1 MKKHFYLIALL
12 VALFTTQVAMAQAP
26 VATAE
31 EAITALLTR
40 IGGSGAA
47 DKFEIVIDGTLDD
60 DTDGKDV
67 FVITAQN
74 NKPCIKG
81 NNQLSVATGINWY
94 LNHYAHINL
103 TWNNLTTDLVSVYL
117 PVPASEEKHVCN
129 TTYRYDFNTC
139 TFSYSMAFWT
149 WDRWQKEIDWMALHG
164 INAPLNLVGLE
175 VVTRKFLEE
184 LGVSEADI
192 DAYIAGPGFMAWF
205 AMNNLEGW
213 GSTVNATDVTMSGN
227 PDWWYTRQEQLCRDM
242 LQRMR
247 ELGMQPVIPGF
258 SGQVPNCIVNYA
270 TTINSN
276 VGTFSSGDV
285 INNGTWAGGYTR
297 PDILNPSSSSY
308 ATLAPIYY
316 KHLEAVMGVSEFYSM
331 DPFHEGQLPSGV
343 TNETC
348 YPNVMKHLDAYHNA
362 VEDATKTSY
371 NVSTEDNQAKWIIQ
385 YWQNIPQ
392 SGAFSAM
399 SSYGDR
405 FIALDLF
412 SDNIYAGNA
421 AKWRDTGSNC
431 YYQGRPY
438 IYCMLHNFGGRSG
451 LHGRLETTMDG
462 YFQALDN
469 NNNCQ
474 GIGATPEGTETNPI
488 LYDMLFELPW
498 MDVNSRP
505 TADEWLEEYAHSRYG
520 VANEKALSALK
531 YLKNSVWNCERNQ
544 QGTSEAII
552 LGRPRW
558 TFGDGQRDNG
568 TSLEGTSVSSWS
580 VSSIYWDTQDVRL
593 AADQL
598 ISVADLVTE
607 NGGKSGVANYDY
619 DVIDVIRQAMVDY
632 ASELLPLI
640 KAARNSGD
648 NDEYTRLYNLFLQLM
663 LDLDTM
669 LSYDENFKLERW
681 TSLARN
687 IADEADGTTVNDRNW
702 LEWNARTQV
711 TVWSKGNNA
720 LNDYSNRCW
729 AGLIKDFHYPRWKY
743 FFENNGGVKDG
754 NWFTSE
760 YAWTVDYTNYDYSE
774 IEIPDDMTATEKAVE
789 TFGNYFGR
797 VNGATKSYIFPMGI
811 ATDATKSDVIPTI
824 YRGQTV
830 ELPLV
835 IGKEVT
841 VSSVQIDL
849 NGDGAMG
856 SGEILDVVN
865 DMDVAIPADAAIGKT
880 TAIVTFSDG
889 TVITFNLAIIV
900 EITANRTVTA
910 TADANMGTVAIEG
923 DDDTDGSIT
932 NMEAVKITA
941 TANTGYNFENW
952 TDEQGNVVSNDN
964 PYIYYGEADASFTA
978 NFIQD
983 KWGVV
988 LCGNDV
994 DSQGTVK
1001 DEATILSD
1009 ISGNGVFVRNLTF
1022 AYYNRE
1028 PETIL
1033 ETTTAPTQ
1041 IFNTIPQ
1048 IINVPQG
1055 ASFEV
1060 KYDDGDSDG
1069 LKYAYFRAYIDL
1081 NADGDFDDEG
1091 ELLKEVGTNGAD
1103 NTAVCSNTMNVLL
1116 PYNAPLGITHMRL
1129 RFDGAWHN
1137 SNNPAGNGPKAPSIR
1152 PVYEIILNIT
1162 EGSHK
1167 AAHVVV
1173 KSNSDDW
1180 GTAEVWTAETP
1191 GWVPSTEWD
1200 VSTGISLNI
1209 KATPATGAEFLGWY
1223 DHYGRLLTTEL
1234 EYSML
1239 AKEDATYTARFRKFL
1254 EIDGWQIDYR
1264 TEPGT
1269 EIKYYS
1275 TTALANGVAP
1285 VGGKKYYIAAH
1296 TLSGG
1301 SYYNRYLYDNNGTL
1315 ATSTAVP
1322 ANCVWTCIEN
1332 SDGTFSFQ
1340 NESGNYLANNNTTEY
1355 YISIGTTAAKYTFA
1369 DPVHEGVTLTNAA
1382 SYTGGKCM
1390 VTQHDGAAF
1399 NRYTN
1404 PANDGKW
1411 SSDYL
1416 FYEGIVPDNVILTN
1430 VRKSGDHDLVI
1441 PETVEILGEQ
1451 CPITG
1456 FDNGLFTNNKDL
1468 WTISLPATIET
1479 MSSNVVWE
1487 TSLNGGIAPSTGGDA
1502 LDSSKSQ
1509 LIDLGGYALS
1519 NDKVWT
1525 LDITFETKG
1534 QNSLYNKWG
1543 TILLSGGENASNNQW
1558 LYLSANGSGYLRLPG
1573 FSSLYNDSNDAAN
1586 YFYNLTNGKI
1596 STFNISI
1603 ANQGDG
1609 TAIVTV
1615 TNSEGASLSS
1625 NAVAFNP
1632 NGVTKLSSYMTT
1644 GVNITSLKIMEG
1656 PVPDPFEGCT
1666 NLVDMTVATEN
1677 ENYYVANRTLYTAG
1691 DVVLHTLADKDK
1703 EEELR
1708 ALGELIDLTEALI
1721 EEVTVSINPTG
1732 KATEIT
1738 LSATQ
1743 GENYYIW
1750 CNNPHPNA
1758 TGNVANL
1765 LDEDPATFLHS
1776 NWTTGQLSSTY
1787 DYLQIDFGTAAG
1799 LDNFKIGGQQRNSDA
1814 SDDRPKFIEVYGSN
1828 DNVNWTP
1835 ITTVTGLP
1843 NTASATWESE
1853 PISADTRYSHLKFVV
1868 TTHTNENRS
1877 DRPYFHMAKFDLFKL
1892 TSTAEVAP
1900 LYKNLAGVTNEETAT
1915 VYDSLAEALYVYN
1928 NAGTADEMQAAY
1940 DVLKPLYDALKAKK
1954 DKIFNGVYN
1963 INFGGAPVFI
1973 AYAAAN
1979 DLNGLTGAGNAGF
1992 RLFDATTTNTDSKHS
2007 TIQNNA
2013 IAAQATADA
2022 LFTIVPKEDNSGYL
2036 LQAQGWYMRATGVHS
2051 QWDIQVFD
2059 TDVANAGAYLF
2070 EETATADVF
2079 KLKSTINVFNKNAST
2094 NYVND
2099 WGPVFGCDNSNKE
2112 NLSTFTVTQVT
2123 EYTLNVP
2130 ESGVTT
2136 LCLPF
2141 NVVLPTGVTA
2151 YDITEAGITRMGGAD
2166 LYTLSAV
2173 AAEGETLA
2181 KNTPVVIKAAKGD
2194 YTLVIT
2200 MNDENAKASNEGS
2213 VLRSGLVKTTVAAD
2227 AANYTFDGENF
2238 NLVTTATEVPANQC
2252 YMQVSDKGDVI
2263 YNSAVVP
2270 ILTVD
2275 EENPVLYKIEIKRA
2289 NDGSKVLLYDEPN
2302 DEKVKIVTTEANKS
2316 YQAWYFMKGD
2326 NGIHII
2332 PYNADGKVLTV
2343 ESTGD
2348 GRDKAVIAPITDGK
2362 YQEWD
2367 IVKSTVANCTD
2378 YYYIKVNG
2386 TTNATFSHNGGF
2398 QVTDYMGIWSGGWNT
2413 DDGGSLFKFVPLTF
2427 ENDNP
2432 RYYQLNDVAEY
2443 LGDGSAFHT
2452 GTSVGL
2458 YDITDYTTAYNAASA
2473 IVTAGNETAAADC
2486 HSAYNTLRDEYNNVS
2501 VKVADPAKIY
2511 YIKSAATN
2519 DNCAY
2524 CTGKYVHTLSASA
2537 TRGSESYNQAHLV
2550 FDAFDGITPKS
2561 LAAFQFEAV
2570 DGGYKIKN
2578 LHTGLYVKS
2587 FGADAEQMGAEADA
2601 AVVKV
2606 AAYADGQVTLQI
2618 GDNSPMYAE
2627 KDGDVIV
2634 EYGAEA
2640 GNASLWTIEEAE
2652 VSDLNYTITMPADG
2666 YTTLYLPYNV
2676 TLPEGVVAYNVEP
2689 ESIVE
2694 NLDGTY
2700 GYELTELATAGK
2712 KLAKGTAV
2720 VIKGTAGAEYTF
2732 TATLDD
2738 ADAISAA
2745 DTALRGTYYNVEINS
2760 DDAAK
2765 RYSAAVADGEL
2776 VFKRIDAATTATACN
2791 CWLETTVN
2799 TAVIGK
2805 VVVVET
2811 VWEEGAVY
2819 RIKCRMSDA
2828 KLRTLYTNGAKNRIL
2843 WTDDARTDAATL
2855 FILQKY
2861 DEQAGTF
2868 KLVSALANGIWNA
2881 EATLD
2886 ENGTVLIKKAG
2897 SVNGTV
2903 MIETEIDGAANRR
2916 FCTDLQDVDF
2926 FSGAGNKP
2934 AGEYVSDD
2942 KSTDFLFV
2950 RVDDIE
2956 PVNYTLNMA
2965 AGHQFATLY
2974 LPYNATVPAGVEAYI
2989 AQKPTDVY
2997 ATEVTLGAPLTV
3009 VPAYK
3014 PVIVYRET
3022 ATEKGDYVFQYTTE
3036 DADEVTNNALTGHMI
3051 ETAVTSDNAN
3061 DRFYLL
3067 LTIGSEAQRK
3077 EAFYWVYKEYNAS
3090 GAYVGKESGTHIKC
3104 AANKAYMVLSESQAS
3119 NLSFRFPGTT
3129 AVDEVEAEGSEVDA
3143 IYDLQGRKL
3152 EAAPEKGIYIVNGEL
3167 IVK

>member
-12 VALFTTQVAMAQAP
+12 VALFTTQVAVAQAP
-26 VATAE
+26 EATPE
-31 EAITALLTR
+31 EAIEGLLTR
-40 IGGSGAA
+40 IGGASAPGM
-47 DKFEIVIDGTLDD
+47 FEIVIDASLAEAE
-60 DTDGKDV
+60 DGKDV

-74 NKPCIKG
+74 GKPCIKG
-81 NNQLSVATGINWY
+81 NTQLSVATGINWY

-103 TWNNLTTDLVSVYL
+103 TWNNLTTDLSGVTL
-117 PVPASEEKHVCN
+117 PPPASEEKHVCSAD
-129 TTYRYDFNTC
+129 YRYNFNTC

-175 VVTRKFLEE
+175 VVTRNFLEE

-213 GSTVNATDVTMSGN
+213 GGTVNATDVTMSGN
-227 PDWWYTRQEQLCRDM
+227 PDWWYTRQEQLCKNM

-247 ELGMQPVIPGF
+247 EFGMQPVIPGF

-276 VGTFSSGDV
+276 IGTFSSSDV
-285 INNGTWAGGYTR
+285 LNSGTWANGGAR
-297 PDILNPSSSSY
+297 PDILHPNSSSY

-316 KHLEAVMGVSEFYSM
+316 KHLEAIMGVSEFYSM
-331 DPFHEGQLPSGV
+331 DPFHEGGLPSAV
-343 TNETC
+343 TNATC
-348 YPNVMKHLDAYHNA
+348 YPPIMAALDTYHNA

-392 SGAFSAM
+392 TGAFSSM

-405 FIALDLF
+405 FIGLDLF
-412 SDNIYAGNA
+412 ADNRSH
-421 AKWRDTGSNC
+421 AKWNTD
-431 YYQGRPY
+431 YYSGRPY

-451 LHGRLETTMDG
+451 LHGRLETTMED
-462 YFQALDN
+462 YFSALAKG
-469 NNNCQ
+469 NNCK

-498 MDVNSRP
+498 MDVNDRP
-505 TADEWLEEYAHSRYG
+505 TADEWLEEYAYSRYG
-520 VANEKALSALK
+520 IENKTALAALQN
-531 YLKNSVWNCERNQ
+531 LKKSVWNCTTNQ
-544 QGTSEAII
+544 QGTSEAVI
-552 LGRPRW
+552 LARPKW
-558 TFGDGQRDNG
+558 TVN
-568 TSLEGTSVSSWS
+568 SVSSWS
-580 VSSIYWDTQDVRL
+580 TAAIYWDTQDVRL

-598 ISVADLVTE
+598 ISIKDLVTTAD
-607 NGGKSGVANYDY
+607 GVANYNY
-619 DVIDVIRQAMVDY
+619 DAIDVIRQAMVDY
-632 ASELLPLI
+632 AAELLPLI
-640 KAARNSGD
+640 KAAYDSKNT
-648 NDEYTRLYNLFLQLM
+648 DEYTRLYQLYLQLM
-663 LDLDTM
+663 LDLDEM

-687 IADEADGTTVNDRNW
+687 IADEVSGTTTNDRNW

-711 TVWSKGNNA
+711 TVWTYNENG

-729 AGLIKDFHYPRWKY
+729 AGLIKDYHYERWKY
-743 FFENNGGVKDG
+743 FFENNGNAPNGG
-754 NWFTSE
+754 WFSGFE
-760 YAWTVDYTNYDYSE
+760 RPWTVNYTDYDYST
-774 IEIPDDMTATEKAVE
+774 ITIPTDMTATEKAAQ
-789 TFGNYFGR
+789 TFGKYFGR
-797 VNGATKSYIFPMGI
+797 VKGATKNYIFPMGVE
-811 ATDATKSDVIPTI
+811 TNATKSDVIPEV

-856 SGEILDVVN
+856 AGETLTAT
-865 DMDVAIPADAAIGKT
+865 DMSVAIPADAAIGKT

-900 EITANRTVTA
+900 DITADRTVTAA

-941 TANTGYNFENW
+941 TANTGYNFKNW
-952 TDEQGNVVSNDN
+952 TDAQGNVVSNDN
-964 PYIYYGEADASFTA
+964 PYIYYGETDASFTA

-988 LCGNDV
+988 ECN
-994 DSQGTVK
+994 GT
-1001 DEATILSD
+1001 LSGD
-1009 ISGNGVFVRNLTF
+1009 IAGYAQFIHNLTF

-1028 PETIL
+1028 AETIL
-1033 ETTTAPTQ
+1033 EATTAPTQ

-1048 IINVPQG
+1048 IIDVPRG
-1055 ASFEV
+1055 ASFDV
-1060 KYDDGDSDG
+1060 YYDDGSGDG
-1069 LKYAYFRAYIDL
+1069 FKYCYFRAYIDL

-1091 ELLKEVGTNGAD
+1091 ELLKEVGTNGAQ

-1116 PYNAPLGITHMRL
+1116 PYDMPLGITHMRL
-1129 RFDGAWHN
+1129 RFDGAWDN
-1137 SNNPAGNGPKAPSIR
+1137 GNNPSGRGAKDPSIR

-1162 EGSHK
+1162 DGSSK
-1167 AAHVVV
+1167 AAHIKVE
-1173 KSNSDDW
+1173 SNSDSW
-1180 GTAEVWTAETP
+1180 GTVQCWTDETP
-1191 GWVPSTEWD
+1191 GWTASNEWD
-1200 VSTGISLNI
+1200 VSTNIPMHI
-1209 KATPATGAEFLGWY
+1209 KAIPATGAEFLGWY
-1223 DHYGRLLTTEL
+1223 DHYGRLFTTEL
-1234 EYSML
+1234 EYSCL
-1239 AKEDATYTARFRKFL
+1239 AIEDATYTARFRKFL
-1254 EIDGWQIDYR
+1254 DIYGWEMEYR

-1296 TLSGG
+1296 TLSSG

-1322 ANCVWTCIEN
+1322 TNCVWTCIDN
-1332 SDGTFSFQ
+1332 GDGTFSFQ
-1340 NESGNYLANNNTTEY
+1340 NESGNYLANNNTTNY

-1369 DPVHEGVTLTNAA
+1369 APSHEGVTLKNAA
-1382 SYTGGKCM
+1382 SYDGGKCM
-1390 VTQHDGAAF
+1390 VTKHDGTEF

-1404 PANDGKW
+1404 PANDGSW

-1430 VRKSGDHDLVI
+1430 VRKSGNHDLVI

-1456 FDNGLFTNNKDL
+1456 FDNGLFANNKDL
-1468 WTISLPATIET
+1468 WTITLPATIET
-1479 MSSNVVWE
+1479 MSNNRVFKAAIPGKGANASADASNYIVTDLGTTCGAGEDWSISMTIEDNGNNFNQWGSALIATGSKPMEDTYTTGFQLYMKADGTLVVKLDTQNDGNALTSISKGTKYRIDIVYTHSNTQLVVTA
-1487 TSLNGGIAPSTGGDA
+1487 TSLASQASLAAARRANATRATNSLTLTQDMSGFSTVSHAIPEG
-1502 LDSSKSQ
+1502 
-1509 LIDLGGYALS
+1509 
-1519 NDKVWT
+1519 V
-1525 LDITFETKG
+1525 DITNLEV
-1534 QNSLYNKWG
+1534 NK
-1543 TILLSGGENASNNQW
+1543 
-1558 LYLSANGSGYLRLPG
+1558 
-1573 FSSLYNDSNDAAN
+1573 
-1586 YFYNLTNGKI
+1586 
-1596 STFNISI
+1596 
-1603 ANQGDG
+1603 
-1609 TAIVTV
+1609 
-1615 TNSEGASLSS
+1615 
-1625 NAVAFNP
+1625 
-1632 NGVTKLSSYMTT
+1632 
-1644 GVNITSLKIMEG
+1644 G

-1666 NLVDMTVATEN
+1666 NLMEMTVAAEN
-1677 ENYYVANRTLYTAG
+1677 ENYYVDDNTRTLYTTG
-1691 DVVLHTLADKDK
+1691 GTDLHTLADEDK

-1721 EEVTVSINPTG
+1721 EEVTVSVNPTG
-1732 KATEIT
+1732 KATEIA
-1738 LSATQ
+1738 LSATE
-1743 GENYYIW
+1743 GDNYYIW
-1750 CNNPHPNA
+1750 CSNPHKN
-1758 TGNVANL
+1758 GDDGKGGVAAL
-1765 LDEDPATFLHS
+1765 LDEDASTYLHS
-1776 NWTTGQLSSTY
+1776 NWDDNSKSSTH
-1787 DYLQIDFGTAAG
+1787 DYLQVDFGTATG
-1799 LDNFKIGGQQRNSDA
+1799 LDNFKIAGQQRGTG
-1814 SDDRPKFIEVYGSN
+1814 SDDRPKNIEIYGSN

-1835 ITTVTGLP
+1835 IDTVTGLP
-1843 NTASATWESE
+1843 DTASATWGSE

-1868 TTHTNENRS
+1868 KTHDNFNQTTTVS
-1877 DRPYFHMAKFDLFKL
+1877 SPYFHMAKFDLFKL

-1928 NAGTADEMQAAY
+1928 NAGTAAEMQAAY
-1940 DVLKPLYDALKAKK
+1940 NVLEPLYTALKAKK
-1954 DKIFNGVYN
+1954 DKILNGVYN
-1963 INFGGAPVFI
+1963 INFNNVPLFI

-1979 DLNGLTGAGNAGF
+1979 ELSGLTGAGNAGF
-1992 RLFDATTTNTDSKHS
+1992 RLFDGKVIHDGALDGNTNENLKKVHQD
-2007 TIQNNA
+2007 A
-2013 IAAQATADA
+2013 IDAQAAADA

-2036 LQAQGWYMRATGVHS
+2036 LQAQGFYLKTAATGWS
-2051 QWDIQVFD
+2051 IQAFD
-2059 TDVANAGAYLF
+2059 TDVANAGVYLF
-2070 EETATADVF
+2070 EETATDIF
-2079 KLKSTINVFNKNAST
+2079 KIKSTTANMP
-2094 NYVND
+2094 YVND
-2099 WGPVFGCDNSNKE
+2099 WGPVFGNDNQNSAYA
-2112 NLSTFTVTQVT
+2112 TFTLAQVT

-2151 YDITEAGITRMGGAD
+2151 YDITEAGITGMGGAD

-2618 GDNSPMYAE
+2618 GDNSPMHAE

-2738 ADAISAA
+2738 DGAISAA
-2745 DTALRGTYYNVEINS
+2745 NTALRGTYYNVEINS
-2760 DDAAK
+2760 DDATK
-2765 RYSAAVADGEL
+2765 RYSAAVVDGEL
-2776 VFKRIDAATTATACN
+2776 VFNRIDAATTATACN

-2855 FILQKY
+2855 FILQEY

-2926 FSGAGNKP
+2926 FSGAGDKP
-2934 AGEYVSDD
+2934 AGEYVYDD

-2974 LPYNATVPAGVEAYI
+2974 LPYNATVPAGVEAYL
-2989 AQKPTDVY
+2989 AEKPTDVD

-3009 VPAYK
+3009 VPAYE

-3022 ATEKGDYVFQYTTE
+3022 ATEKADYVFQYTTT
-3036 DADEVTNNALTGHMI
+3036 DAAEVTITNALEGRLI
-3051 ETAVTSDNAN
+3051 ETAVTSDNDA

-3067 LTIGSEAQRK
+3067 LTIGSDAQRK